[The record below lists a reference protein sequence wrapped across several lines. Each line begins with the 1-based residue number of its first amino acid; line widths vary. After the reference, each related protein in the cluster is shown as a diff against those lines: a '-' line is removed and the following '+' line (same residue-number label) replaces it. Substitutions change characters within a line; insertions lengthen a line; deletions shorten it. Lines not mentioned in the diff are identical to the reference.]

1 MGKSARIVG
10 EFPTRPE
17 KSGKFAILVGGFPTA
32 ELSKARISDGW
43 LRRTFIS
50 QGPNQTVVYLKGS
63 NHLFSQ
69 QPEDFPLVVNSIR
82 LRRMASKQEYIN
94 LWFLL

>member
-1 MGKSARIVG
+1 MEKLARIAG
-10 EFPTRPE
+10 GFPTKPE

-63 NHLFSQ
+63 NHLLSQ
-69 QPEDFPLVVNSIR
+69 QSDD
-82 LRRMASKQEYIN
+82 
-94 LWFLL
+94 FLLIKVFEEI